1 MRSEG
6 TFDWEKFNKSVKS
19 LIKSTEFRPLIEF
32 VKTITNCDYF
42 DKLDKRYIVKRGI
55 AYTALKILF
64 FFNAFFILLIVKS

>member
-6 TFDWEKFNKSVKS
+6 TFDWEKFNKSDKS

-42 DKLDKRYIVKRGI
+42 DKLDKRYIG
-55 AYTALKILF
+55 
-64 FFNAFFILLIVKS
+64 LLTLR